1 MSGLAEAIADGILG
15 GRLWLYANY
24 HCNLTCTYC
33 LTESAPNVRRR
44 ELPVEHL
51 PELAAEARQA
61 GFTALGVTGGEPFLV
76 RGLPTALAG
85 MAAELPTVVLSNA
98 TLFTSRLLRD
108 LEPLAGLD
116 VAVQVSLDSA
126 EPAANDEMRGPR
138 NFAKVVEA
146 IPRLREGG
154 LGVRI
159 ATTTEGLEPDALARL
174 CELHRSLGVS
184 DDDHVVRPIVRRGRA
199 RDHGLGVEAAV
210 GDLPAELTI
219 TAEGAFWSPFG
230 PTVHGGR
237 LDTDLLITRTTRPL
251 TVPAE
256 AMLRVAGAAGPR
268 TGPDQ
273 LKIT

>member
-1 MSGLAEAIADGILG
+1 MSVAQAISEGVLG

-24 HCNLTCTYC
+24 HCNLACTYC
-33 LTESAPNVRRR
+33 LTESAPDAARR
-44 ELPVEHL
+44 ELPPERL
-51 PELAAEARQA
+51 PELAAEAKEA

-76 RGLPTALAG
+76 RGLPAALAG

-98 TLFTSRLLRD
+98 TRFTSRLLRE

-126 EPAANDEMRGPR
+126 EPAANDELRGPR

-146 IPRLREGG
+146 IPRLRERG
-154 LGVRI
+154 LGVRV
-159 ATTTEGLEPDALARL
+159 ATTTAGLEADALARL
-174 CELHRSLGVS
+174 CDLHRSLGVP
-184 DDDHVVRPIVRRGRA
+184 DEDHVVRPIVRRGRA
-199 RDHGLGVEAAV
+199 RDHDLGVEAAV

-219 TAEGAFWSPFG
+219 TADGAFWSPFG

-268 TGPDQ
+268 AGPDG

>member
-1 MSGLAEAIADGILG
+1 MSGVGQAVTDGVLG

-33 LTESAPNVRRR
+33 LTESGPQVTRR
-44 ELPVEHL
+44 ELPLERL
-51 PELAAEARQA
+51 PELAAEAKEL

-76 RGLPTALAG
+76 RGLPAALAG

-98 TLFTSRLLRD
+98 TRFTPRLLRE

-116 VAVQVSLDSA
+116 VSVQVSLDSA
-126 EPAANDEMRGPR
+126 EPTANDELRGPR
-138 NFAKVVEA
+138 NFAKVVDA
-146 IPRLREGG
+146 IPRLRAGG

-159 ATTTEGLEPDALARL
+159 ATTTEGLEPDARARL
-174 CELHRSLGVS
+174 CELHRSLGVP

-199 RDHGLGVEAAV
+199 RDHDLGIEATV

-219 TAEGAFWSPFG
+219 TADGAFWSPFG

-251 TVPAE
+251 TIPAE
-256 AMLRVAGAAGPR
+256 AMLRIAGAAGPR
-268 TGPDQ
+268 AGPERP
-273 LKIT
+273 KIT